1 MNIILKYFL
10 TAVALMLVIEGIMPF
25 LSPAR
30 WRQMMFRL
38 ATFQDRAL
46 RIMGFLLMMAVVLL
60 LYLIHLS
67 TIFRS

>member
-1 MNIILKYFL
+1 MMLKYFL

-25 LSPAR
+25 LSPTR
-30 WRQMMFRL
+30 WRQMMIRL

-46 RIMGFLLMMAVVLL
+46 RIMGFLSMIAGVLL
-60 LYLIHLS
+60 LYLIHLT